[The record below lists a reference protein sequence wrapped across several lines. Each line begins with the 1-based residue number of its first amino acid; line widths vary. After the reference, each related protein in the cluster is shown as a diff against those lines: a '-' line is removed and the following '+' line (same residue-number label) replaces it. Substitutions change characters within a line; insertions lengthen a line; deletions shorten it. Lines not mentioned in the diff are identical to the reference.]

1 MTFCRYGPKIDRRI
15 VSYPRHPLTC
25 GDLARGEA
33 GEFRN
38 IQRAIQDMHRA
49 TPYGSGWRCAMQLPD
64 VLRSGVLVL
73 SISSPALGQTTI
85 PPVAKTVNL
94 SGPRFGVTS
103 LSEGV
108 IEKLKTEHS
117 LEVQPLISQFGWQ
130 FEKQFYSKSGG
141 LTAVNEWIV
150 LVGGLEQDVVLPS
163 LSWIVGLRTPEGLEF
178 GLGPNVTPA
187 GTALVLAAGVTF
199 RSGVL
204 NVPVNFA
211 VVPSS
216 AGTRVSMLAGF
227 NFRRP

>member
-1 MTFCRYGPKIDRRI
+1 
-15 VSYPRHPLTC
+15 
-25 GDLARGEA
+25 
-33 GEFRN
+33 
-38 IQRAIQDMHRA
+38 
-49 TPYGSGWRCAMQLPD
+49 MQLTD
-64 VLRSGVLVL
+64 AIRAGVLVL
-73 SISSPALGQTTI
+73 VVSTPALSQVTI

-103 LSEGV
+103 LSQGV
-108 IEKLKTEHS
+108 IDKLKTEHA

-178 GLGPNVTPA
+178 GVGPNVTPA
-187 GTALVLAAGVTF
+187 GTALVLAAGITF

-216 AGTRVSMLAGF
+216 SGTRVSMLAGF
-227 NFRRP
+227 NFRSRP